1 MTERDRVVD
10 LLRGASLAVVVAGH
24 VLMAVVTWTDGM
36 PRVDNI
42 LALIPSLRIATWGL
56 QVMPL
61 FFAAGAVANRLGF
74 QSASARGEPWRVWM
88 WGRVRR
94 LVRPVI
100 PYLAIWIPL
109 VLLLG
114 AFLPR
119 ASAPLARLS
128 TQLLWF
134 LGVYLLVIATTPWQ
148 LRLAKVG
155 LPAVLALVTIA
166 ALVDVARFG
175 GVAPVG
181 LLNFLVVWFAAATL
195 GLVVRDCKPQ
205 HRGRLWIVAAT
216 AALVNVALVRLG
228 PYPLSMVGLPDA
240 PVSNV
245 APPTLALALH
255 AVMLIAVAGAS
266 WPALERA
273 CARPRVWRATQRLG
287 AVAMTLYLWHLTVLI
302 VVIIAEH
309 LAGVERPPL
318 PDWRFWPATALHLA
332 VVALLVVPVVR
343 LMSPLEHTAI
353 PWLDRERRAP
363 PASLVSHAAAVA
375 GVVVLSIAFL
385 VLSATGM
392 DGFPF
397 ARTVHYAG
405 LPLTP
410 GLGFLLLVAGTL
422 LSRVG
427 GRATKS
433 EHILR

>member
-1 MTERDRVVD
+1 M
-10 LLRGASLAVVVAGH
+10 
-24 VLMAVVTWTDGM
+24 
-36 PRVDNI
+36 
-42 LALIPSLRIATWGL
+42 
-56 QVMPL
+56 
-61 FFAAGAVANRLGF
+61 
-74 QSASARGEPWRVWM
+74 
-88 WGRVRR
+88 
-94 LVRPVI
+94 
-100 PYLAIWIPL
+100 
-109 VLLLG
+109 
-114 AFLPR
+114 
-119 ASAPLARLS
+119 
-128 TQLLWF
+128 
-134 LGVYLLVIATTPWQ
+134 
-148 LRLAKVG
+148 
-155 LPAVLALVTIA
+155 
-166 ALVDVARFG
+166 
-175 GVAPVG
+175 
-181 LLNFLVVWFAAATL
+181 
-195 GLVVRDCKPQ
+195 
-205 HRGRLWIVAAT
+205 AAT

-273 CARPRVWRATQRLG
+273 CAGPRVWRATQRLG

-343 LMSPLEHTAI
+343 VMSPLEHTAI

-410 GLGFLLLVAGTL
+410 GLGFVLLASGAL
-422 LSRVG
+422 LSRWG
-427 GRATKS
+427 GRAADS
-433 EHILR
+433 